1 MIDADR
7 FLRKIKNAVF
17 YEIPT
22 DQISPYLVEHFIT
35 PILQGRKVLY
45 GDLDFDLFT
54 LDDIEKVAVFAEETN
69 IRENALCEKINQA
82 LRNANAIESQVD
94 YF

>member
-45 GDLDFDLFT
+45 GDLDFDLLLLMISKRLPSLPKKRTFGKT
-54 LDDIEKVAVFAEETN
+54 HYAKKSIK
-69 IRENALCEKINQA
+69 LCC
-82 LRNANAIESQVD
+82 NANAIESKVD

>member
-22 DQISPYLVEHFIT
+22 DQISPYLVEHFIA

-54 LDDIEKVAVFAEETN
+54 LDDIEKVAVFAEENEHSGKRTM
-69 IRENALCEKINQA
+69 RKNQSSSA
-82 LRNANAIESQVD
+82 QC
-94 YF
+94 